1 MYLGQISALGL
12 YPTRSRPYDMTV
24 ASVRP
29 VSRIALPQRAGQEFV
44 LLKGCMDPIIPPLLG
59 KCYWLRIC
67 SDICAVE
74 SGVDYL
80 ESLLPKLELIRYGC
94 CQPQCPSPTTSSLAL
109 PATWSLFSPSPPLST
124 TYYISALDLPYFPP
138 CTGKYIRPISILH
151 NHLEE
156 K

>member
-94 CQPQCPSPTTSSLAL
+94 CQPQCPSPNISSLAL
-109 PATWSLFSPSPPLST
+109 PATWSLSVPAPHCLLPITLAHLTSLTSLPVPVSISDPFPFFT
-124 TYYISALDLPYFPP
+124 TI
-138 CTGKYIRPISILH
+138 
-151 NHLEE
+151 
-156 K
+156 